1 MWPEE
6 PRAAPR
12 KRFRVWFIAADEA
25 GQSSTKQ
32 LILEGLAVLGWG
44 GSAHTSKATSR
55 LYLLLLGQN
64 PTSPLTLRL
73 LEGQQGPKSGA
84 VGGHRWISRDL
95 NLFKFRFRWRRSRRG
110 TQSSLRTGAGAV
122 A

>member
-6 PRAAPR
+6 ARAAPR
-12 KRFRVWFIAADEA
+12 KRFRVWFITADEA

-32 LILEGLAVLGWG
+32 LILEGLAVLGG
-44 GSAHTSKATSR
+44 EGSVHTSKATSR

-64 PTSPLTLRL
+64 PTNPLTLHL

-84 VGGHRWISRDL
+84 VRGHRWISRDL
-95 NLFKFRFRWRRSRRG
+95 NLFKFRFRWRCYCRD
-110 TQSSLRTGAGAV
+110 TQSSLRTGAGVV